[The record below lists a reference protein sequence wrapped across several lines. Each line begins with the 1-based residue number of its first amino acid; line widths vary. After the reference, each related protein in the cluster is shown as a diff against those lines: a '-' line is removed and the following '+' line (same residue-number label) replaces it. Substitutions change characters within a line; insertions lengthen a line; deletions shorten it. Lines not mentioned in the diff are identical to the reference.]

1 MSDIFLFFKILLD
14 KLLSISIKVYLYFL
28 MYEVIFVRFKKFMY
42 KNMFKVY
49 RYFCFVVRSLS

>member
-49 RYFCFVVRSLS
+49 RYFCFVVCSLS